1 MFQGNLSVQQQIQF
15 MACEHDSQCTG
26 PGLGEREQ
34 SLLTKQTTLAPA
46 SFSTCR
52 EMWGKGADS
61 NISVLG
67 SWKAHV
73 WGVALAQQMQ
83 LADQTWGGTY
93 QPSKIHGHTG
103 AVSCLKSAH
112 FHGHMGRSSQR
123 LQHRNCSH
131 CWVWDAEG
139 RKGTGGRE
147 AAQPQRS
154 PTTPSA
160 SLPIP
165 G

>member
-1 MFQGNLSVQQQIQF
+1 MTPNARVQ
-15 MACEHDSQCTG
+15 D
-26 PGLGEREQ
+26 
-34 SLLTKQTTLAPA
+34 
-46 SFSTCR
+46 
-52 EMWGKGADS
+52 WGKGSRVSLQSRQLWLLLHSPPAERCGAKERTVTS
-61 NISVLG
+61 L
-67 SWKAHV
+67 SWAPGRHV

-83 LADQTWGGTY
+83 LADQTWGGTS
-93 QPSKIHGHTG
+93 QPSKIHGHIG

-123 LQHRNCSH
+123 LQHRNCNH

-154 PTTPSA
+154 PTTSSA